1 MQWTKKEL
9 LDVLEQYKDEDV
21 LVGELWTK
29 LDVEYQ
35 LAEISS
41 NLDWENVSEED
52 VTNLDVESFWNDYV
66 PAMDDNFE
74 HSTSENNNDLYIA
87 LLDFL
92 KPKVS

>member
-9 LDVLEQYKDEDV
+9 LDVLEQYKDDDV

-41 NLDWENVSEED
+41 ELDWENVSEED

-66 PAMDDNFE
+66 STMDDNFE
-74 HSTSENNNDLYIA
+74 HSVSENNNDLYIA